1 MNRLRRLLAALALA
15 SVATVCAAG
24 VESPPQRVVSLN
36 LCTDL
41 LLLEIAGPTQIA
53 GLTAL
58 ARDPALSPY
67 AAAAAR
73 LPVTH
78 VQGEALLAL
87 APDLILATPQAA
99 VSTVALLR
107 QLGLRVE
114 LLPPPTTVDELRQTL
129 RRIGELLGQTPRAEA
144 LIASI
149 DPIAAPPAGSAWLLQ
164 AGGHTP
170 GTASLGHAL
179 LLQAGL
185 RDLAQHTPYASGG
198 FVPLER
204 LLSARADVLVLS
216 TSTGRANSLAEQFLA
231 HPALAHTSARHVP
244 LDESLWACGS
254 AQFAQGV
261 SRLRAALIAP

>member
-1 MNRLRRLLAALALA
+1 MNGLRRLLAALALA

-41 LLLEIAGPTQIA
+41 LLLEIAAPTQIA

-58 ARDPALSPY
+58 ARDPVLSPY

-78 VQGEALLAL
+78 VQAEALLAL
-87 APDLILATPQAA
+87 APDLIVATPQAA

-129 RRIGELLGQTPRAEA
+129 RRAGELLGQTPRAEA

-149 DPIAAPPAGSAWLLQ
+149 DPIAAPPACSSQARQAW
-164 AGGHTP
+164 AMP
-170 GTASLGHAL
+170 CCC
-179 LLQAGL
+179 
-185 RDLAQHTPYASGG
+185 R
-198 FVPLER
+198 
-204 LLSARADVLVLS
+204 RACAIWRS
-216 TSTGRANSLAEQFLA
+216 TRPT
-231 HPALAHTSARHVP
+231 
-244 LDESLWACGS
+244 
-254 AQFAQGV
+254 
-261 SRLRAALIAP
+261 RAAASYRSNACSAPAPTCWC

>member
-1 MNRLRRLLAALALA
+1 MNGLRRLLAALALA

-41 LLLEIAGPTQIA
+41 LLLEIAAPTQIA

-58 ARDPALSPY
+58 ARDPVLSPY

-78 VQGEALLAL
+78 VQAEALLAL
-87 APDLILATPQAA
+87 APDLIVATPQAA

-129 RRIGELLGQTPRAEA
+129 RRAGELLGQTPRAEA

-216 TSTGRANSLAEQFLA
+216 TSAGRANSLAEQFLA
-231 HPALAHTSARHVP
+231 HPALARTSARHVP

-261 SRLRAALIAP
+261 SRLRAALSAP